1 MAALEGKILDRY
13 ELRRLIGKGG
23 MANVYE
29 AQDLQFQR
37 KVAVKVFKREDE
49 AMLRRFIREARLMA
63 SLRHGHLVP
72 IIDSGQ
78 CELDGETRYYL
89 VMPFLEGGTL
99 RARIRRSPL
108 SLSEACNS
116 IQEIA
121 SALDYIHSQ
130 GIIHRD
136 IKASNVLL
144 DADGRCYLT
153 DFGIARITSDL
164 TQLTSTGDVLGT
176 VDYVAPELFE
186 EERRADTRSDL
197 YSLGVLLFEMV
208 TGRLPFPA
216 ENQLAVVSMH
226 INKRPPSPRSIAP
239 HISSRVERVIFKALE
254 KRPEQRYA
262 NATELAKAF
271 CRAAGA
277 GSKNEELERS
287 DVPKVEQPDVVATI
301 GGTNQI
307 VLSHLPPVAAVNQA
321 ARPSPFADTTEGYQF
336 IAPQAGLNAP
346 VARAEMP
353 QAPLPPSSPPRAPRP
368 AYRRRWLAIVLALLG
383 LVLLTASLLAIVLP
397 RTNNGGNSTNGTTQ
411 TSTTAGVQSLTA
423 TPNLTATAQAAQA
436 ATATAQ
442 AQETATAI
450 AGMTATAQARA
461 SATAGVIQT
470 ATAGKPAYQDALNN
484 ANNANTT
491 AANWDQNSHCVFAS
505 DGYHVKEAI
514 NLHGCKESV
523 NTYQNVAITVDA
535 RILSGQTAGLFFR
548 ISTAFLLN
556 TYAGYLFEISNTG
569 KYRILRSGNFSFG
582 STPLKDWTSSSAL
595 KTGNSV
601 TNTLQVIARGSSLF
615 FYANGVFLVQL
626 TDTNYASGVIAF
638 LATSDG
644 TTQADIVYSNL
655 EVYPLS

>member
-23 MANVYE
+23 MRNVYE
-29 AQDLQFQR
+29 AQDLQFQW
-37 KVAVKVFKREDE
+37 KVAVKVFKREEE

-63 SLRHGHLVP
+63 SLRHAQLVP
-72 IIDSGQ
+72 IIESGQ
-78 CELDGETRYYL
+78 CQLDGDTRYYL

-108 SLSEACNS
+108 SLSDACN
-116 IQEIA
+116 IIREIA

-144 DADGRCYLT
+144 DADGRCYLI

-271 CRAAGA
+271 CRAVGA
-277 GSKNEELERS
+277 SNKNEELERS
-287 DVPKVEQPDVVATI
+287 DVPKVEHPDVVAAI

-307 VLSHLPPVAAVNQA
+307 VLSPLPPVAAVNPA
-321 ARPSPFADTTEGYQF
+321 VRPSPFADTTEGYQF

-368 AYRRRWLAIVLALLG
+368 PYRRRWLAIVLALLG
-383 LVLLTASLLAIVLP
+383 LVLLTVSLLAIVIP
-397 RTNNGGNSTNGTTQ
+397 RTNNGENSTNGTTQ
-411 TSTTAGVQSLTA
+411 TSTTSGVQSLTA

-450 AGMTATAQARA
+450 VGMTATAQARA

-470 ATAGKPAYQDALNN
+470 ATSGKPAYQDGLNN
-484 ANNANTT
+484 ANNANTMV
-491 AANWDQNSHCVFAS
+491 ANWDQDSHCVFAS

-514 NLHGCKESV
+514 NLHGCKESA

-535 RILSGQTAGLFFR
+535 RILSGQAGGLFFR
-548 ISTAFLLN
+548 IRTAFLLN
-556 TYAGYLFEISNTG
+556 TYAGYLFEISSTG
-569 KYRILRSGNFSFG
+569 KYRILRSGNYSFG
-582 STPLKDWTSSSAL
+582 STPLKDWTTSSAL

-601 TNTLQVIARGSSLF
+601 MNTLQVIARGSSLF

-626 TDTNYASGVIAF
+626 TDTNYTSGVIAF

-655 EVYPLS
+655 KVYPLS

>member
-29 AQDLQFQR
+29 AQDLQFRR

-49 AMLRRFIREARLMA
+49 EMLRRFIREARLMA
-63 SLRHGHLVP
+63 SLRHEHLVP
-72 IIDSGQ
+72 IAGSGQ
-78 CELDGETRYYL
+78 CQLDGDVRYYL
-89 VMPFLEGGTL
+89 VMPFLDGGTL

-108 SLSEACNS
+108 SPLEACTS
-116 IQEIA
+116 IREIA

-144 DADGRCYLT
+144 DAGGRCYLT

-226 INKRPPSPRSIAP
+226 INKRPPSVRSIAP

-262 NATELAKAF
+262 SATELAKAF
-271 CRAAGA
+271 CRAVGDSNKAR
-277 GSKNEELERS
+277 KLEHS
-287 DVPKVEQPDVVATI
+287 DVPRVEQPDFAATI

-307 VLSHLPPVAAVNQA
+307 VFSHLPPVAAVNPTV
-321 ARPSPFADTTEGYQF
+321 RPSPLVDATEGYQF
-336 IAPQAGLNAP
+336 IAPQADLKAP
-346 VARAEMP
+346 IARAEMP
-353 QAPLPPSSPPRAPRP
+353 QSPLPPSPSAPAPRP
-368 AYRRRWLAIVLALLG
+368 PYHRRRFGIV
-383 LVLLTASLLAIVLP
+383 LVLLALVLLAASLLAIVMP
-397 RTNNGGNSTNGTTQ
+397 HANHSGNSANGTTQ
-411 TSTTAGVQSLTA
+411 TSTTTGLQSLSP
-423 TPNLTATAQAAQA
+423 TPNFTATAQAA
-436 ATATAQ
+436 TATVQ
-442 AQETATAI
+442 AQETAAAI

-484 ANNANTT
+484 ANNANTA
-491 AANWDQNSHCVFAS
+491 AANWDQDSHCIFAS
-505 DGYHVKEAI
+505 DGYHVKEAN
-514 NLHGCKESV
+514 NLHGCKESAY
-523 NTYQNVAITVDA
+523 TYQDEAITVDV
-535 RILSGQTAGLFFR
+535 RVLNGQSGGLFFR
-548 ISTAFLLN
+548 ITTAFLFN
-556 TYAGYLFEISNTG
+556 TYAGYLFEISSTG
-569 KYRILRSGNFSFG
+569 KYRILRSGNYSFG
-582 STPLKDWTSSSAL
+582 STPLKDWTGSSSL
-595 KTGNSV
+595 RTGNSV
-601 TNTLQVIARGSSLF
+601 TNTLQVIARGSGLF
-615 FYANGVFLVQL
+615 FYANGAFLVEL
-626 TDTNYASGVIAF
+626 TDTNYLSGLIAF

-644 TTQADIVYSNL
+644 ATQADIVYSNL

>member
-29 AQDLQFQR
+29 AQDLQFQW

-63 SLRHGHLVP
+63 SLRHEHLVP

-78 CELDGETRYYL
+78 CQLDGETRYYL

-144 DADGRCYLT
+144 DANGKCYLT

-239 HISSRVERVIFKALE
+239 HISSKVERVIFKALE

-271 CRAAGA
+271 CRAVGP
-277 GSKNEELERS
+277 SNKNEELKRS
-287 DVPKVEQPDVVATI
+287 DVPEVEHPDVVAAI
-301 GGTNQI
+301 GGANQI
-307 VLSHLPPVAAVNQA
+307 VLSHLPPVAAVNPA
-321 ARPSPFADTTEGYQF
+321 VRPSPFADATEGYQF

-346 VARAEMP
+346 VARAEIP
-353 QAPLPPSSPPRAPRP
+353 QAPLPPSSPPKAPRSP
-368 AYRRRWLAIVLALLG
+368 YRRRWLATVLALLG
-383 LVLLTASLLAIVLP
+383 LVLLAASLLAIVIS
-397 RTNNGGNSTNGTTQ
+397 RTNNGGNGTNGTTQ

-484 ANNANTT
+484 ANTT

-514 NLHGCKESV
+514 NLHGCKESAFA
-523 NTYQNVAITVDA
+523 YQNVAITVDA
-535 RILSGQTAGLFFR
+535 RILNGQAGGLFFR
-548 ISTAFLLN
+548 VSTAFLLN
-556 TYAGYLFEISNTG
+556 TYAGYLFEVSNAG
-569 KYRILRSGNFSFG
+569 KYRIVRSGNYSFG

-601 TNTLQVIARGSSLF
+601 TNTLQVIARGSGLF

-626 TDTNYASGVIAF
+626 IDTNYTSGVIAF

-655 EVYPLS
+655 KVYPLS